1 MGRGSIFDEVTP
13 EEEERMIEKA
23 YKFISKY
30 GLEDAALLI
39 LYSVKPLSPL
49 GGALGRFFLG
59 PVVPFIGHREETFI
73 TTFEQSKNIGKLIEM
88 INAKREEERAKKE
101 EKKKISKKEDQ
112 NKGLRRFWPF

>member
-101 EKKKISKKEDQ
+101 KKKKIKNEDQ
-112 NKGLRRFWPF
+112 NKGFRRFWPF